1 MPKIVNERPPAA
13 KPLGLRPTKFLQLVP
28 ISRQTMY
35 NMIRDGELEYTKV
48 RGALIILTDPEE
60 LLRPKKAEAQ
70 L

>member
-1 MPKIVNERPPAA
+1 
-13 KPLGLRPTKFLQLVP
+13 
-28 ISRQTMY
+28 
-35 NMIRDGELEYTKV
+35 MICDGELEYTKV